1 MKNIILTLIGI
12 FSLFT
17 SCVDEKKQ
25 KIQDQEQCAQ
35 NKNIEFKYDS
45 LTLKF
50 IDKYKN
56 INLDKAQVFHIKKGQ
71 HILLSHKLNQQDSQL
86 KIKNITGLQTTDTLE
101 IKLPDN
107 LNFKLYN
114 FKNTPYYGGKN
125 LLGCSLGEYMI
136 KDKKIAVPYY
146 DILNIY

>member
-1 MKNIILTLIGI
+1 MKHIIFTIIGI
-12 FSLFT
+12 CTLLT

-25 KIQDQEQCAQ
+25 KIRDQEQCAQ
-35 NKNIEFKYDS
+35 NKNIEFRYDS

-50 IDKYKN
+50 VDEYKN
-56 INLDKAQVFHIKKGQ
+56 VNLDKAQVFHIKKGQ

-86 KIKNITGLQTTDTLE
+86 KIKNINGLQKEDTLE
-101 IKLPDN
+101 IKLQNN

-136 KDKKIAVPYY
+136 KDKKITVPYY
-146 DILNIY
+146 DKLNIY